1 MAYRSRARRFAPRA
15 GIARRR
21 AESVTKSVSSSCL
34 SGLKIRIATGVTCL
48 PGIVWLSNMGSG
60 TNLAFKERTFSMKS
74 QKNHS
79 ALLIC
84 PPLGAP
90 RPRGR
95 RGFSLVELMA
105 VVAIIGI
112 IVIIGGGQ
120 ISKAWK
126 RQKLQSASG
135 DIKVLFQRA
144 YSEVQRRGIP
154 VFLQVGP
161 LVTAGA
167 SRYLPIYLIG
177 DQTQDE
183 VLDCFQKVPTAGCP
197 DLLID
202 QYNIVVRGLSGTLG
216 ISGVDQEFCLSED
229 GTDLVKSTLWSDE
242 PPGSTDWN
250 VARVIMCD
258 LQGRAMSVGPKP
270 AAPKAG
276 LPAST
281 GRQIGAPA
289 TLVFTHVDVVN
300 GSFAPPTRFLLSIN
314 PVWSVRS
321 VRQVNSS
328 YTRPYAAATWVDQN
342 G

>member
-1 MAYRSRARRFAPRA
+1 M
-15 GIARRR
+15 
-21 AESVTKSVSSSCL
+21 
-34 SGLKIRIATGVTCL
+34 
-48 PGIVWLSNMGSG
+48 
-60 TNLAFKERTFSMKS
+60 
-74 QKNHS
+74 KNHS
-79 ALLIC
+79 PSPVR
-84 PPLGAP
+84 PPSHAP
-90 RPRGR
+90 RPDGR
-95 RGFSLVELMA
+95 RGFSLIELLA

-112 IVIIGGGQ
+112 IVIAGGGE

-135 DIKVLFQRA
+135 DIKILFQRA
-144 YSEVQRRGIP
+144 YSEVQRRGTS
-154 VFLQVGP
+154 VFVQVGP

-167 SRYLPIYLIG
+167 SRSLPIYLIG

-183 VLDCFQKVPTAGCP
+183 VLDCFQKVPTVACP

-202 QYNIVVRGLSGTLG
+202 QYNIVVTGLSGTLG
-216 ISGVDQEFCLSED
+216 VSGVDQEFCLSED
-229 GTDLVKSTLWSDE
+229 GTALVKSTLWSDE
-242 PPGSTDWN
+242 NPGPGDTSWT
-250 VARVIMCD
+250 VGRVLMCD

-281 GRQIGAPA
+281 GRQIGQPA

-300 GSFAPPTRFLLSIN
+300 GSFAPPTRFLISIN

-328 YTRPYAAATWVDQN
+328 YARPYVATTWVNQN

>member
-1 MAYRSRARRFAPRA
+1 M
-15 GIARRR
+15 
-21 AESVTKSVSSSCL
+21 
-34 SGLKIRIATGVTCL
+34 
-48 PGIVWLSNMGSG
+48 
-60 TNLAFKERTFSMKS
+60 
-74 QKNHS
+74 KNHS
-79 ALLIC
+79 PSLVC
-84 PPLGAP
+84 PPSHAL
-90 RPRGR
+90 RPDGR
-95 RGFSLVELMA
+95 RGFSLIELMA
-105 VVAIIGI
+105 VVVIIGI
-112 IVIIGGGQ
+112 TVIIGGGE

-135 DIKVLFQRA
+135 DVKILFQRA
-144 YSEVQRRGIP
+144 YSEMQRRGIP
-154 VFLQVGP
+154 VFVQVGP

-167 SRYLPIYLIG
+167 SRSLPIYLIG

-183 VLDCFQKVPTAGCP
+183 VLDCFQKVPTVACP

-202 QYNIVVRGLSGTLG
+202 QYNIVVTGLTGTLG
-216 ISGVDQEFCLSED
+216 VSGVNQEFCLSED
-229 GTDLVKSTLWSDE
+229 GTNLVKSTLWSDNTT
-242 PPGSTDWN
+242 PWN

-289 TLVFTHVDVVN
+289 TLVLTHVDVVN

-328 YTRPYAAATWVDQN
+328 YTRPYAAATWVNQN

>member
-1 MAYRSRARRFAPRA
+1 M
-15 GIARRR
+15 
-21 AESVTKSVSSSCL
+21 
-34 SGLKIRIATGVTCL
+34 GL
-48 PGIVWLSNMGSG
+48 G
-60 TNLAFKERTFSMKS
+60 TNLAFKGRTFSMKR

-79 ALLIC
+79 TLLIR

-90 RPRGR
+90 RPHAR

-105 VVAIIGI
+105 VVFIIGI
-112 IVIIGGGQ
+112 IFIIGGGQ

-144 YSEVQRRGIP
+144 YSEAQRRGIP
-154 VFLQVGP
+154 VFVQVGP

-183 VLDCFQKVPTAGCP
+183 VLDTFQKVPAAGE
-197 DLLID
+197 DILID
-202 QYNIVVRGLSGTLG
+202 QYNIIVRGLSGTMG
-216 ISGVDQEFCLSED
+216 VTGVDQEFCLSED
-229 GTDLVKSTLWSDE
+229 GTNLVKSTLWSDE

-250 VARVIMCD
+250 VARVLMCD

-270 AAPKAG
+270 AAPKVG

-300 GSFAPPTRFLLSIN
+300 GSFAPPTRFLISIN

-328 YTRPYAAATWVDQN
+328 YSLPYALANWMNQD

>member
-1 MAYRSRARRFAPRA
+1 M
-15 GIARRR
+15 
-21 AESVTKSVSSSCL
+21 E
-34 SGLKIRIATGVTCL
+34 
-48 PGIVWLSNMGSG
+48 WG
-60 TNLAFKERTFSMKS
+60 TNLAFKERTFSMKN

-79 ALLIC
+79 PLLVR
-84 PPLGAP
+84 PLLRAF
-90 RPRGR
+90 RPHGR
-95 RGFSLVELMA
+95 RGFSLLELMV

-112 IVIIGGGQ
+112 TVVIAGGS
-120 ISKAWK
+120 ILPAWK

-144 YSEVQRRGIP
+144 YSEMQRRGIST
-154 VFLQVGP
+154 FIQVGP

-183 VLDCFQKVPTAGCP
+183 VLDTFQKVPVAGE
-197 DLLID
+197 DILIE
-202 QYNIVVRGLSGTLG
+202 QYNIVVKGLSGTLG

-229 GTDLVKSTLWSDE
+229 GTDRVKSTLWSDE
-242 PPGSTDWN
+242 NPGPGSTDWN

-258 LQGRAMSVGPKP
+258 LHGRAMSVTK
-270 AAPKAG
+270 KAG
-276 LPAST
+276 KFAST

-300 GSFAPPTRFLLSIN
+300 GSFAPPTRFLIGIN

-328 YTRPYAAATWVDQN
+328 YSLPYAFLNWMNQD